1 MSTVV
6 EKNEGRSKNVSIPV
20 HPATRDKIAS
30 LLQQVNAKQHGRTV
44 RADELLALAVNRV
57 TQEDVEALRHGSLTT
72 SDRVAMDY
80 EKYVQENGPISKD
93 EHLKMVISGKRIL
106 S

>member
-6 EKNEGRSKNVSIPV
+6 ENNEKRSKNLAV
-20 HPATRDKIAS
+20 HPATRDKIGR
-30 LLQQVNAKQHGRTV
+30 LLEEVNVKKYGRTV
-44 RADELLALAVNRV
+44 RADELVALAVDLL
-57 TQEDVEALRHGSLTT
+57 TKEHLETLRQGSLTT
-72 SDRVAMDY
+72 GDRVAMDY

-93 EHLKMVISGKRIL
+93 EHLKMVISGKRPL